1 MHKNIKSESV
11 LPINNHSS
19 LLYKFSAMN
28 NTITKQE
35 IGLDP
40 ADWNDIKTLGY
51 QIIDDMVDY
60 LKNVGDRKVWTPIPQ
75 EVKNEFKK
83 PIPRQPSDIFDVYKE
98 FKQNVL
104 PYPGGNIHPKH
115 FAWVQGTG
123 TPMGAFAD
131 LLAGIMNNNSTIADQ
146 SALYVDKQVINWCK
160 ELMNYPKDGSG
171 ILVSGGSIANI
182 TGLIVARNT
191 IIANSKN
198 AGVYVANGKLTAYCS
213 AETHNCISKAA
224 EVIGIGNEQLRKIP
238 VNDEYQIDVEAL
250 KSKIREDKESGC
262 IPFCIIGNAGTVN
275 TGAIDPLDELLKIA
289 RSENIWFHIDGA
301 FGALAK
307 LVPTYKNKL
316 KAIEEADSVAFDLH
330 KWMYVQYE
338 VGCILFKNADAHRNA
353 FANAVNY
360 LIAHERGLA
369 AGPETL
375 SNYGME
381 LSRGFKALK
390 VWMSIK
396 EHGIDKYAMLIEQ
409 NIDQAFYLG
418 EQVKKH
424 SSLQLM
430 ADVTMNIVCYRY
442 NPGGLDDDQL
452 NVLNKELLMQMQETG
467 VAAPSSTLLNGKY
480 AIRVAITNHRTR
492 RKHLDEMIAGTI
504 QIGDK
509 LVKTHEAKLFSFDVL
524 TLINHK

>member
-1 MHKNIKSESV
+1 MEEAK
-11 LPINNHSS
+11 
-19 LLYKFSAMN
+19 
-28 NTITKQE
+28 TKPE

-60 LKNVGDRKVWTPIPQ
+60 LQHVEERKVWTPIPQ
-75 EVKNEFKK
+75 QVKDEFNK
-83 PIPRQPSDIFDVYKE
+83 PIPHLPASIFEVYLE
-98 FKQNVL
+98 FKQNIL

-115 FAWVQGTG
+115 FAWVHGTG

-131 LLAGIMNNNSTIADQ
+131 LLAGIMNNNATIADQ

-160 ELMNYPKDGSG
+160 EMLNYPEDGSG
-171 ILVSGGSIANI
+171 ILVSGGSVANI
-182 TGLIVARNT
+182 TALIVARNT
-191 IIANSKN
+191 IVANSKN
-198 AGVYVANGKLTAYCS
+198 AGVYAASGKLTAYCS
-213 AETHNCISKAA
+213 SETHNCLGKAA

-238 VNDEYQIDVEAL
+238 VNEYYEIDIEAL
-250 KSKIREDKESGC
+250 VNKIKEDKANGY

-289 RSENIWFHIDGA
+289 RDEKIWLHIDGA

-307 LVPTYKNKL
+307 LVPAYQSRL
-316 KAIEEADSVAFDLH
+316 KAIEEVDSVAFDLH

-338 VGCILFKNADAHRNA
+338 VGCVLFKNAASHRQA
-353 FANAVNY
+353 FSTPVNY
-360 LIAHERGLA
+360 LTAHERGLA
-369 AGPETL
+369 AGPETI

-390 VWMSIK
+390 VWMSLK
-396 EHGIDKYAMLIEQ
+396 EHGINKYAAMIAQ

-418 EQVKKH
+418 KLVQQYH
-424 SSLQLM
+424 SLELM
-430 ADVTMNIVCYRY
+430 APVTMNIVCYRY
-442 NPGGLDDDQL
+442 NPGGLDEEQL
-452 NVLNKELLMQMQETG
+452 NTLNKELLMRMHELG

-492 RKHLDEMIAGTI
+492 RKHLNEMITGTI
-504 QIGDK
+504 EIGDILMK
-509 LVKTHEAKLFSFDVL
+509 EYEAKMFRLDFL
-524 TLINHK
+524 TQ